1 LSYRYSG
8 SVDHMLLKCSLY
20 KENMI
25 LVMNLMTLVVHVL
38 QRQALAED
46 VDDDADFREE
56 ITARLAALRCLT

>member
-1 LSYRYSG
+1 MSYRYSG

-38 QRQALAED
+38 QRQAVAEG
-46 VDDDADFREE
+46 VDDDDEDLEE
-56 ITARLAALRCLT
+56 IRARLAKVRS

>member
-1 LSYRYSG
+1 MSYRYSG

-38 QRQALAED
+38 QRQAVAEG
-46 VDDDADFREE
+46 VDDDEEDLEE
-56 ITARLAALRCLT
+56 IRARLAKVRS